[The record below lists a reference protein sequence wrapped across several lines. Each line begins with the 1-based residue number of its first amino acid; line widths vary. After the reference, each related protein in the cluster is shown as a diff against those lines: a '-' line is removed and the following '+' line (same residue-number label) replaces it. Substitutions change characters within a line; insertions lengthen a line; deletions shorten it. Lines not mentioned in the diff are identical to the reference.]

1 MLYYMYMSSGHGCIS
16 RMRSE
21 EDNRKNV
28 PSSLSYLPLPDGSF
42 LLTLD
47 SWDKTATV
55 HMTKVLYTWS
65 ILQMSVLLTIGVG
78 ASPAGLVLAGP
89 LSWQFNS
96 L

>member
-1 MLYYMYMSSGHGCIS
+1 MKKITG
-16 RMRSE
+16 E
-21 EDNRKNV
+21 NV
-28 PSSLSYLPLPDGSF
+28 PSSLSHLPLPDGSF

-47 SWDKTATV
+47 SWDKAATV

-78 ASPAGLVLAGP
+78 AGPAGLVLAGP